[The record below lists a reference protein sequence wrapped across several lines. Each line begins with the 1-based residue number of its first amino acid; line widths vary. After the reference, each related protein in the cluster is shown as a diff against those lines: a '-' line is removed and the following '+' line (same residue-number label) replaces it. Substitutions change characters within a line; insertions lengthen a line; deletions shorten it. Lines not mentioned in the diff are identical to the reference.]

1 MIFTTPEFWLFFC
14 CFWFVFTL
22 SRGTARKL
30 VLLAASYIFYAA
42 WDPRFLLLLC
52 GSTVLDY
59 LVGRWLAT
67 ASAVST
73 RRRLLLL
80 SLCGNLGVLA
90 LFKYYDFFVV
100 SAGELLAALGVSVE
114 PATLGLVLPVGIS
127 FYTFQT
133 LSYTVDLYRDPSRKP
148 CGSLLDFANYVAF
161 FPQLVAGPIER
172 ARDLLPQLAAIGS
185 RRRGD
190 LSGWQ
195 RIALGCFKKV
205 VIADNLAPLVEATY
219 ADPGSVYPLALWLG
233 TYAFAVQ
240 IYCDFSGYSDIAIG
254 LARLLGV
261 RLRENFDAP
270 YAACGPREFWRR
282 WHISLSTWL
291 RDYLYIPLG
300 GNRGPR
306 IRTAGNLMATML
318 LGGLWHGAA
327 WSFVLWGA
335 FHGLLLAIGRLH
347 AVSQIADKLPILVRR
362 IGFFHLVC
370 LGWALFRVETLADCA
385 IVWGKLLN
393 PLAFAPGK
401 WLSEVTASGEAGAL
415 AVLAGLGTAVV
426 GWQMLVVRDSQAIC
440 AVLERRPWVVQLYVA
455 VALLTLCALLAP
467 ESPPAFLYFQF

>member
-1 MIFTTPEFWLFFC
+1 MIFTTPEFCLFFA

-22 SRGTARKL
+22 SRGRARKL
-30 VLLAASYIFYAA
+30 VLLAASYLFYAA

-52 GSTVLDY
+52 GSTVLDFF
-59 LVGRWLAT
+59 VGRRLAT
-67 ASAVST
+67 CGAPKT
-73 RRRLLLL
+73 RRRLLWL
-80 SLCGNLGVLA
+80 SLAGNLGVLA

-100 SAGELLAALGVSVE
+100 SAGELLELIGRPVD

-133 LSYTVDLYRDPSRKP
+133 LSYTVDLYRDPTRPP
-148 CGSLLDFANYVAF
+148 CRSLLDFANYVAF

-172 ARDLLPQLAAIGS
+172 ARDLLPQLAALDS
-185 RRRGD
+185 RRRAD
-190 LSGWQ
+190 LSGWN

-219 ADPGSVYPLALWLG
+219 ADPGSTYPLALWLG

-254 LARLLGV
+254 LARLMGV

-270 YAACGPREFWRR
+270 YAATGPQEFWRR

-300 GNRGPR
+300 GNRGTR
-306 IRTAGNLMATML
+306 VRTGGNLMATML

-327 WSFVLWGA
+327 WNFVLWGA
-335 FHGLLLAIGRLH
+335 FHGILLAIGRLR
-347 AVSQIADKLPILVRR
+347 AVAVLADKLPTLVQKVC
-362 IGFFHLVC
+362 FFHLVC
-370 LGWALFRVETLADCA
+370 LGWALFRAETLADCA
-385 IVWGKLLN
+385 TIWRKLLN
-393 PLAFAPGK
+393 PLNISPTH
-401 WLSEVTASGEAGAL
+401 WLAEVTASGEGRML
-415 AVLAGLGTAVV
+415 AALAGLGLCVV
-426 GWQMLVVRDSQAIC
+426 GWQMLVARDTRAISEHIDRWPWLVRLYVLAVLLIAC
-440 AVLERRPWVVQLYVA
+440 AVF
-455 VALLTLCALLAP
+455 AP